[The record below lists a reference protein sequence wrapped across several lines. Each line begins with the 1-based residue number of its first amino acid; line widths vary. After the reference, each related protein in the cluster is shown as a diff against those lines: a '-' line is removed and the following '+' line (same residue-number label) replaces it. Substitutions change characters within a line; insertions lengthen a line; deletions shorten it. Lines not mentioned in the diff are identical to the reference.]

1 MNQWTAA
8 IKNDLKMQFW
18 QMNFIGESFSQTP
31 DRWVDKDCMHIMG
44 IKKLLFVNACTDTVR
59 ALLIP
64 FQRFLS
70 INLRKSFWFRC
81 LVYFS
86 TTIVGTRMGFLKLF
100 QENLQV
106 DPLSLK
112 EWLPKSKLLK
122 RQVPDNWEQIDSQLK
137 SRLIKSPEWR
147 AAKTNVNF

>member
-1 MNQWTAA
+1 
-8 IKNDLKMQFW
+8 
-18 QMNFIGESFSQTP
+18 
-31 DRWVDKDCMHIMG
+31 MHIMG

-100 QENLQV
+100 LLCFHV
-106 DPLSLK
+106 DSGKPAGRPTES
-112 EWLPKSKLLK
+112 E
-122 RQVPDNWEQIDSQLK
+122 RVV
-137 SRLIKSPEWR
+137 
-147 AAKTNVNF
+147 T

>member
-8 IKNDLKMQFW
+8 IKNDLKLQFW
-18 QMNFIGESFSQTP
+18 QINFIGESFSQTP

-59 ALLIP
+59 AVLIP

-70 INLRKSFWFRC
+70 INLAWFIFPQQSWGRGW
-81 LVYFS
+81 VFSSYFFS
-86 TTIVGTRMGFLKLF
+86 AFMLI

>member
-1 MNQWTAA
+1 M
-8 IKNDLKMQFW
+8 
-18 QMNFIGESFSQTP
+18 
-31 DRWVDKDCMHIMG
+31 
-44 IKKLLFVNACTDTVR
+44 
-59 ALLIP
+59 LI
-64 FQRFLS
+64 
-70 INLRKSFWFRC
+70 
-81 LVYFS
+81 
-86 TTIVGTRMGFLKLF
+86 

-137 SRLIKSPEWR
+137 SRLIKSPEWT